1 MIVVISPA
9 KKIIPENNS
18 FGIKT
23 TKFLFQRETKEILKV
38 TKSMV
43 LSELQALMGISDNLA
58 KLNYK
63 RYQDFDVEHPGNRVV
78 QAIFTFKGDTYV
90 GLKAENFSK
99 DDVVFAQQNL
109 RILSGLY
116 GLLRPLDGIQPYR
129 LEMGTKIGINGK
141 TDLYDFWRSSV
152 TDQLNKELG
161 TSRQSLIN
169 LASEEYFKVINKN
182 SIKSEIITPVF
193 KSNKSGKL
201 KTIGILSKRARGMM
215 ANFIIKNRIENPQYL
230 KEFSEDGYSFD
241 EKISS
246 DNNLVFTK

>member
-1 MIVVISPA
+1 
-9 KKIIPENNS
+9 
-18 FGIKT
+18 
-23 TKFLFQRETKEILKV
+23 
-38 TKSMV
+38 
-43 LSELQALMGISDNLA
+43 
-58 KLNYK
+58 
-63 RYQDFDVEHPGNRVV
+63 
-78 QAIFTFKGDTYV
+78 
-90 GLKAENFSK
+90 
-99 DDVVFAQQNL
+99 
-109 RILSGLY
+109 
-116 GLLRPLDGIQPYR
+116 
-129 LEMGTKIGINGK
+129 MGTKIGINGK